1 MVYTST
7 ITQKGQV
14 LIPKKVRDAMKL
26 MPNQRVVISERIEG
40 GTVKA
45 VVEPVPDIMELA
57 GKFKAPKGKNALKGR
72 GYMQTHYERI

>member
-1 MVYTST
+1 MYTST

-26 MPNQRVVISERIEG
+26 IPNQRVRISQRVEG
-40 GTVKA
+40 GTIKA
-45 VVEPVPDIMELA
+45 VVESEPNIMELA

-72 GYMQTHYERI
+72 EYMEKRYER